1 MTNSIL
7 SDAFEHHIWAN
18 DRILEACEALTPNQ
32 LDAAV
37 PGIYG
42 PIIDT
47 IRHLV
52 QGDSF
57 YLWIFR
63 DQTGELIP
71 DENELSV
78 AELRAANR
86 AHAAEYE
93 ALLAKPLDPESIVI
107 NRGDGSE
114 FRSRLG
120 VRIAQVVHHGTDH
133 RSQVCTALTNLGFSP
148 PDIDVWAYGEAAG
161 RTWDV
166 VTASS

>member
-7 SDAFEHHIWAN
+7 GDAFEHHIWAN

-37 PGIYG
+37 PGTYG
-42 PIIDT
+42 PIMET
-47 IRHLV
+47 IRHLI

-78 AELRAANR
+78 AERRTGRTPRNTRRCSPSL
-86 AHAAEYE
+86 
-93 ALLAKPLDPESIVI
+93 ST
-107 NRGDGSE
+107 
-114 FRSRLG
+114 RSRSSSTG
-120 VRIAQVVHHGTDH
+120 ATDRSSVRGSGCASP
-133 RSQVCTALTNLGFSP
+133 RSCT
-148 PDIDVWAYGEAAG
+148 
-161 RTWDV
+161 
-166 VTASS
+166 TA